1 MPAKAFHVQSSPA
14 LPLRVKPLGG
24 VSIREIIAKARSV
37 GYDQAR
43 IDLNITDELLS
54 SSTEE
59 RARFLVN
66 YALAYPDRP
75 LAPVADQLF
84 SGSQAS
90 AAAVAAPPPLP
101 KEAPALWRQ
110 DRQKGESPPDFIR
123 RIYAPWIKDG
133 MPRALL
139 RHLDERLYFALA
151 TWLRSNELPED
162 IKLLK
167 QREANDQWVQRVM
180 ENPEEPF
187 TGTLRDFHRLTSA
200 MERRGLSTK
209 SGSRI

>member
-1 MPAKAFHVQSSPA
+1 MSAKAFHAQPSPA
-14 LPLRVKPLGG
+14 PALHVKP
-24 VSIREIIAKARSV
+24 IRGLRITELIAKARSV
-37 GYDQAR
+37 GYDPNR

-84 SGSQAS
+84 SGLNAP
-90 AAAVAAPPPLP
+90 AAGVAAPPPLP
-101 KEAPALWRQ
+101 TAAPALWRTS
-110 DRQKGESPPDFIR
+110 RNPGETPPDFIR
-123 RIYAPWIKDG
+123 RTYAPWLADG

-139 RHLDERLYFALA
+139 RNLDERLYFALA

-167 QREANDQWVQRVM
+167 QREANDQWVQRIM
-180 ENPEEPF
+180 ENPDEPF
-187 TGTLRDFHRLTSA
+187 TGTLKDFRRLSSA
-200 MERRGLSTK
+200 MERRGVSTK
-209 SGSRI
+209 SDSRV